1 MLRNANTAGTVRK
14 LIVLG
19 VVTIAAILSA
29 AVAVLPEKSNSI
41 VLPTKLMPPALIPV
55 MPTP

>member
-14 LIVLG
+14 LMILG

-29 AVAVLPEKSNSI
+29 AVAVLPEKSNNV
-41 VLPTKLMPPALIPV
+41 VLPTKLMPPALIP
-55 MPTP
+55 